1 MEGYTVRWMS
11 SQTVTLGTQTITP
24 KVQDLGNS
32 YYIEF
37 QVNITKYLNNPVN
50 QTIDIRFT
58 CNKYKQVPSNPLSP
72 PTVQTVQKTIQEC
85 VDEWYNQHKSVYEVA

>member
-1 MEGYTVRWMS
+1 MS
-11 SQTVTLGTQTITP
+11 SQTVKLGTQTITP
-24 KVQDLGNS
+24 NVQDLGNS

-37 QVNITKYLNNPVN
+37 QVNITKYSNNPVN
-50 QTIDIRFT
+50 HTIVVKFV
-58 CNKYKQVPSNPLSP
+58 CNKYKQVVVPSNPLSS

>member
-1 MEGYTVRWMS
+1 MS
-11 SQTVTLGTQTITP
+11 SQTVQLGTQTITP

-37 QVNITKYLNNPVN
+37 QVNVTKYLNNPVN
-50 QTIDIRFT
+50 HTIDVRFS
-58 CNKYKQVPSNPLSP
+58 CNKYKQVVVPSNPLSP

-85 VDEWYNQHKSVYEVA
+85 IDEWFDQHKSVYEVA

>member
-1 MEGYTVRWMS
+1 MS

-50 QTIDIRFT
+50 HTIDIRFT
-58 CNKYKQVPSNPLSP
+58 CNKYKQVVVPSANPLSS

-85 VDEWYNQHKSVYEVA
+85 IDEWYNQHKSVYEVA

>member
-1 MEGYTVRWMS
+1 MS
-11 SQTVTLGTQTITP
+11 SQTATLGTQTITP
-24 KVQDLGNS
+24 KVEDLGNI

-50 QTIDIRFT
+50 QTIDVKFI
-58 CNKYKQVPSNPLSP
+58 CNKYKQVVVPSNPLSP

-85 VDEWYNQHKSVYEVA
+85 VDEWFDQHKSVYEVA

>member
-1 MEGYTVRWMS
+1 MS
-11 SQTVTLGTQTITP
+11 SQIVTLGTQTITP
-24 KVQDLGNS
+24 EVQDLGNT

-50 QTIDIRFT
+50 QTIDVKFI

-72 PTVQTVQKTIQEC
+72 PTTVQKTIQEC
-85 VDEWYNQHKSVYEVA
+85 VDEWFDQHKSIYEVA

>member
-11 SQTVTLGTQTITP
+11 SQTVQLGTQTITP
-24 KVQDLGNS
+24 KVQDMGNS

-50 QTIDIRFT
+50 QTIDVKFV
-58 CNKYKQVPSNPLSP
+58 CNKYKQVPSANPLSP
-72 PTVQTVQKTIQEC
+72 PTTVQKTIQEC
-85 VDEWYNQHKSVYEVA
+85 VDEWYNMHKSVYEVA

>member
-1 MEGYTVRWMS
+1 MS

-24 KVQDLGNS
+24 KVEDMGNT

-37 QVNITKYLNNPVN
+37 QVKITKYLNNPVN
-50 QTIDIRFT
+50 HTIDVRFT
-58 CNKYKQVPSNPLSP
+58 CNKYKQVVVPSNPLSS

-85 VDEWYNQHKSVYEVA
+85 IDEWFDQHKSVYEVA

>member
-1 MEGYTVRWMS
+1 MS
-11 SQTVTLGTQTITP
+11 SQIVTLGTQTITP
-24 KVQDLGNS
+24 EVQDLGNT

-50 QTIDIRFT
+50 QTIDVKFI
-58 CNKYKQVPSNPLSP
+58 CNKYKQVVVPSNPLSP

-85 VDEWYNQHKSVYEVA
+85 VDEWFDQHKSVYEVA

>member
-1 MEGYTVRWMS
+1 MS
-11 SQTVTLGTQTITP
+11 NQTVTLGTQTITP
-24 KVQDLGNS
+24 KVEDLGDS

-37 QVNITKYLNNPVN
+37 QVKITKYLNNSTN
-50 QTIDIRFT
+50 QTIDVKFT
-58 CNKYKQVPSNPLSP
+58 CNKYRQVVVPSANPLSP

>member
-1 MEGYTVRWMS
+1 MS

-24 KVQDLGNS
+24 KVEDLGDS

-37 QVNITKYLNNPVN
+37 QVKVARYLNNPVN
-50 QTIDIRFT
+50 QTIDVKFM
-58 CNKYKQVPSNPLSP
+58 CSKYKQVVTLQSPLT

-85 VDEWYNQHKSVYEVA
+85 VEEWYNQHKSVYEVV

>member
-1 MEGYTVRWMS
+1 MS
-11 SQTVTLGTQTITP
+11 SQTVQLGTQTITP

-50 QTIDIRFT
+50 QTIDVKFV
-58 CNKYKQVPSNPLSP
+58 CNKYKQVVVPSNPLSP

-85 VDEWYNQHKSVYEVA
+85 VDEWFDQHKSVYEVA